1 MQEVIKVIQVRFE
14 KAKEEVNSDLA
25 VFAGDLVSVMEK
37 YADSH
42 PEWKETLED
51 LLILARTCCVMTP
64 GEFWLQ
70 CEGIVQ
76 DLDDHRQEL
85 SMGVLKKLY
94 TRMLFILTRCTR
106 LLQFHKESGFAEDEV
121 VIDQRDKIIQSADRQ
136 ILTQPG
142 ADDTTSRASKS
153 DARKSY
159 SQEQH
164 NMKWKR
170 SQEIKPVKLLPP
182 LDTDVKKEADSPT
195 KERISSWKPFPSPVT
210 KVPKEST
217 PTKLESPNKKTDAHS
232 TISSHVELSSP
243 VESLPQ
249 QQLPVK
255 HQHKTSWG
263 HWSDQPNISEEGSI
277 MCRICEEYVPTHYVE
292 DHSRVCAIA
301 DRCDQKGVSV
311 DERLIRV
318 AEMLEKMVESY
329 SPKDLPNAAVSPD
342 VAKVSSSSINEES
355 DGPSPKLSDWSRR
368 GSADMLDYLQEAD
381 NTISLDDIKNLP
393 SMTCKTRFGPKSD
406 HGMATS
412 SAGSMTP
419 RSPLTTPRSNHIDM
433 LLAGKNAINESDDLP
448 QVEIQF
454 LYFASLFLFTYLM
467 MIVLQIRHLIRA

>member
-1 MQEVIKVIQVRFE
+1 MQEVLKVIQMRFE
-14 KAKEEVNSDLA
+14 KAKEEVNTDLA

-42 PEWKETLED
+42 PEWKETFED
-51 LLILARTCCVMTP
+51 LLILARSCSVMTP
-64 GEFWLQ
+64 GELWLQ

-76 DLDDHRQEL
+76 DLDDQRQEL
-85 SMGVLKKLY
+85 PMGVLKKLY

-121 VIDQRDKIIQSADRQ
+121 AMDQRDKIIQSADNK
-136 ILTQPG
+136 ILAQSGPHE
-142 ADDTTSRASKS
+142 TTARGSKS

-164 NMKWKR
+164 NLKWRR
-170 SQEIKPVKLLPP
+170 SQEIKPVKILMP
-182 LDTDVKKEADSPT
+182 LDTDIKKEVDSPT
-195 KERISSWKPFPSPVT
+195 RERISSWKPFPSPAP
-210 KVPKEST
+210 KAPKEPASI
-217 PTKLESPNKKTDAHS
+217 KEESPTKKTDTLA
-232 TISSHVELSSP
+232 TVISGVELISP
-243 VESLPQ
+243 VESISHQPLP
-249 QQLPVK
+249 PK

-292 DHSRVCAIA
+292 NHSAVCAIA

-311 DERLIRV
+311 DERLVRV
-318 AEMLEKMVESY
+318 AETLEKLVESY
-329 SPKDLPNAAVSPD
+329 SQKDLINAVSSPD
-342 VAKVSSSSINEES
+342 AAKVPNLSINEES
-355 DGPSPKLSDWSRR
+355 DGPSPKLSDCSRR
-368 GSADMLDYLQEAD
+368 GSADMLDYLQDAD

-433 LLAGKNAINESDDLP
+433 LLAGRSAINESDDLT
-448 QVEIQF
+448 QVKLCIQF
-454 LYFASLFLFTYLM
+454 KIITHLSLFL
-467 MIVLQIRHLIRA
+467 H

>member
-1 MQEVIKVIQVRFE
+1 MQEIIKVIQVKFE

-25 VFAGDLVSVMEK
+25 VFAGDLVSIMEK
-37 YADSH
+37 NADSH

-51 LLILARTCCVMTP
+51 LLILARSCCVMTP

-76 DLDDHRQEL
+76 DLDDHRQEVP
-85 SMGVLKKLY
+85 MGMLKKLY

-121 VIDQRDKIIQSADRQ
+121 VIGQRDKIIRSADGQ
-136 ILTQPG
+136 VLAQPG
-142 ADDTTSRASKS
+142 VNNTNRACKS
-153 DARKSY
+153 EARKSY
-159 SQEQH
+159 SQEQR

-170 SQEIKPVKLLPP
+170 SQEIKPVNLLSP
-182 LDTDVKKEADSPT
+182 LETDAKKEVESPP
-195 KERISSWKPFPSPVT
+195 KEQMLSWKPFPPPVMSSWKPFPSSVS
-210 KVPKEST
+210 KSPKEST
-217 PTKLESPNKKTDAHS
+217 PTNEESPNKKTDALP
-232 TISSHVELSSP
+232 TVSSRVESSP
-243 VESLPQ
+243 VESVS
-249 QQLPVK
+249 QQLPPK
-255 HQHKTSWG
+255 HQRKTSWG

-292 DHSRVCAIA
+292 DHSKVCAVA
-301 DRCDQKGVSV
+301 DRCDQKGVSI

-318 AEMLEKMVESY
+318 TETLEKLVESY
-329 SPKDLPNAAVSPD
+329 SQKDIPHTARSPD
-342 VAKVSSSSINEES
+342 VAKVSNSSINEEF

-381 NTISLDDIKNLP
+381 STISLDDIKNLP

-406 HGMATS
+406 QGMATS

-433 LLAGKNAINESDDLP
+433 LLAGKNSINESDDLP
-448 QVEIQF
+448 QVTHIQ
-454 LYFASLFLFTYLM
+454 LP
-467 MIVLQIRHLIRA
+467 